1 MYFAFFVVEKL
12 ESRKGRKE
20 RKGSRRGKWE
30 GEAGRG
36 LGERLGEKLGEKRV
50 GSFAD
55 VERKM
60 V

>member
-1 MYFAFFVVEKL
+1 VVIKSKSLYNRFVYFAFFVVEKL
-12 ESRKGRKE
+12 ERGM
-20 RKGSRRGKWE
+20 GSGKWDK
-30 GEAGRG
+30 GWV
-36 LGERLGEKLGEKRV
+36 KSWVKRR